1 MPSSTTWCSAVE
13 QFTQRTD
20 GNAVVRSAT
29 PSGPNSGVSDLYF
42 EDFSSASTFDNDWT
56 VTTGPAAHNCG
67 AWDVRTGTG
76 SPSGGSGAFA
86 AVVSDAGVA
95 GDCSFLPLTSSTAT
109 SPVIDLD
116 VTGFVNSI
124 SLSMDIFFNDTDDDV
139 DASIEFFNGSVW
151 VPLWTAPNS
160 DVNTTLTFDLQSQV
174 GNSQYQ
180 LRFDYQGGNGAGWL
194 SVDDIRITAD
204 IDNACLTG
212 ATGPAPAPDG
222 FGSTD
227 PLLSDRV
234 TVDGST
240 LDVSWDASCG
250 STDYNLIFGDLQNV
264 ASYALAGSQCG
275 LGTSGAFTWTNV
287 PAGSLYFLIVGT
299 DGGGV
304 ESSWGNSTTGE
315 RNGLADSG
323 ECGVSAKDQTGTC
336 F

>member
-1 MPSSTTWCSAVE
+1 MTPTPENLLISGLSGNSYVDDAGTANGAEQFYMVRAVE

-180 LRFDYQGGNGAGWL
+180 LRFDYQGGNDAGWL

-250 STDYNLIFGDLQNV
+250 STDYNLIFGDLQTSPATPSRARSAAWGRAV
-264 ASYALAGSQCG
+264 PSPGRTYRPAAS
-275 LGTSGAFTWTNV
+275 TS
-287 PAGSLYFLIVGT
+287 
-299 DGGGV
+299 
-304 ESSWGNSTTGE
+304 
-315 RNGLADSG
+315 
-323 ECGVSAKDQTGTC
+323 
-336 F
+336 